1 MKLLRRPP
9 YAARTLVTVAGLI
22 SAGIATIAGGA
33 VVTAAPT
40 RLATVTMGGQS
51 TPAERFL
58 DGTVEAVNQA
68 TLSAQT
74 GSRVA
79 AIPAD
84 VNDRV
89 AAGAV
94 LLRLRSTEQVAGFSQ
109 AEAALKEASAREGEA
124 QARYARINDMYARK
138 VVAKATFDEANA
150 AREAAVA
157 RLAAARAGVD
167 AAREGVSYTELRAPF
182 AGVVT
187 GKFVQV
193 GEVVGPGTPLM
204 SIAALD
210 ALRVVTEVPQ
220 SIAGQVRRLGKASV
234 YFGVTRIESTAV
246 TVFPSADPQSGTF
259 RARID
264 VPANAVGLAPGM
276 LVKVGFV
283 TGDAQRLTV
292 PRIAVVERS
301 EMRAVYVVAADGRV
315 SLRQVRLGRAYG
327 DRLEVLAGLVRG
339 DAVALDPVAAGMK
352 ARQSASRHD

>member
-1 MKLLRRPP
+1 MKLFGHGPS
-9 YAARTLVTVAGLI
+9 AVRTLATVAGLI
-22 SAGIATIAGGA
+22 SLSAAAIASGA
-33 VVTAAPT
+33 VASAAPT
-40 RLATVTMGGQS
+40 RLATVTMGEQS

-58 DGTVEAVNQA
+58 DGRVEAVNQA

-79 AIPAD
+79 GIPAD

-89 AAGAV
+89 AAGTV

-109 AEAALKEASAREGEA
+109 AAAALKEAEARESEA

-138 VVAKATFDEANA
+138 VVAKATFDEATA
-150 AREAAVA
+150 ARAAAVA
-157 RLAAARAGVD
+157 RLSAARAGVD

-204 SIAALD
+204 SVAALD

-220 SIAGQVRRLGKASV
+220 SIAGQVRRIGKASV
-234 YFGVTRIESTAV
+234 YVGGTRIESTAV
-246 TVFPSADPQSGTF
+246 TVFPSADPQSSTF

-264 VPANAVGLAPGM
+264 VPANAAGLAPGM
-276 LVKVGFV
+276 LVKVGFL

-315 SLRQVRLGRAYG
+315 SLRQVRLGHAYG
-327 DRLEVLAGLVRG
+327 DRFEVLAGLVRG
-339 DAVALDPVAAGMK
+339 DMVALDPVAAGMK
-352 ARQSASRHD
+352 ARQPATPHD